1 MLIFSKYYLHNFERG
16 AIVKKKSLIT
26 GALILTAASIITK
39 ILGFIYRIYMSNTIG
54 AEGMGLYQ
62 LIVPIYTLAWS
73 ISASGFSTTVSKL
86 VSQENAKKEYGNM
99 TLILKQTIIMSAV
112 ISGFLTLIL
121 FFFTDWI
128 GIGILKDDRTV
139 ISLKIVSLCFPFM
152 AMGSAI
158 RGYFY
163 GLQDSTIP
171 AVSQVIE
178 QSVRM
183 LVIYIFADSLI
194 PLGLEY
200 ACLAAIMGIVA
211 GEIVSFIFTVIS
223 YKYFKLKFK
232 LNKKPTANFNELA
245 ATILS
250 MSLPLTANRVIGS
263 FLATIENT
271 LIPHK
276 LVEYGYTAE
285 QSISLYGELCGM
297 AMPLLQFPTAFLMAL
312 SITLVPS
319 ISEAVEIKNHKRI
332 NYITSKALQFTA
344 LIGIG
349 MSGIFIFFS
358 HELGNAIYSNDNIG
372 NLLFYMSWIS
382 PFLYLHIIL
391 SGILNGL
398 GEQMFIFK
406 NSLLSSLINIL
417 FIFFYIPVFGIY
429 AYLAGSGIGV
439 IVTSSL
445 ALNKIS
451 ECITFYF
458 DFINWLLKPILAI
471 IISALISKY
480 LIFPYILPK
489 FPMLLSMFI
498 ILMILGLIYLFLLIL
513 FKSFEKKDL
522 DILLKSVKK

>member
-1 MLIFSKYYLHNFERG
+1 MKRKN
-16 AIVKKKSLIT
+16 LIT

-73 ISASGFSTTVSKL
+73 ISSSGFSTTVSKL

-99 TLILKQTIIMSAV
+99 NLILKESTIMSAL
-112 ISGFLTLIL
+112 ISGLLTLIL

-128 GIGILKDDRTV
+128 GIDILKDSRTV
-139 ISLKIVSLCFPFM
+139 ISLKIISLCFPFM
-152 AMGSAI
+152 AMGSSI

-163 GLQDSTIP
+163 GLQDSTVP
-171 AVSQVIE
+171 AISQVLE

-183 LVIYIFADSLI
+183 IVIYLLADSLI

-200 ACLAAIMGIVA
+200 ACLAAVIGIVS
-211 GEIVSFIFTVIS
+211 GEIISFIFTVIS
-223 YKYFKLKFK
+223 FKYLKLKYK
-232 LNKKPTANFNELA
+232 LNKKSTLHIPETLGI
-245 ATILS
+245 ILS

-263 FLATIENT
+263 FLSTVENT

-276 LVEYGYTAE
+276 LVEYGYTSEGA
-285 QSISLYGELCGM
+285 IAIYGELCGM

-319 ISEAVEIKNHKRI
+319 VSEAMETKNRKRI
-332 NYITSKALQFTA
+332 NYVTSKALQFTA

-358 HELGNAIYSNDNIG
+358 HELGIAIYNNSNIG
-372 NLLFYMSWIS
+372 NMLFYMSWIS

-398 GEQMFIFK
+398 GKQMFIFK
-406 NSLLSSLINIL
+406 NSLISSLINII

-429 AYLAGSGIGV
+429 AYLAGIGTAV
-439 IVTSSL
+439 IVTSTL
-445 ALNKIS
+445 AVNKIS
-451 ECITFYF
+451 ECMAFSF
-458 DFINWLLKPILAI
+458 DFRNWLIKPIIAI
-471 IISALISKY
+471 IISAVTAKY
-480 LIFPYILPK
+480 VFSPYILPK
-489 FPMLLSMFI
+489 LPMLAAMFI
-498 ILMILGLIYLFLLIL
+498 ILVILGLIYLLLL
-513 FKSFEKKDL
+513 FIFRCFEKKDL
-522 DILLKSVKK
+522 DMLLNSIKRQ